1 MELVGGFEVVG
12 VKDGA
17 GGRCCGR
24 GGGRGERGARGR
36 RVVVDGRHYGLMMVM
51 YGRTVVDREE

>member
-24 GGGRGERGARGR
+24 GSGRGGRGR

>member
-1 MELVGGFEVVG
+1 MELVSGFEVVG
-12 VKDGA
+12 VEDRA

-24 GGGRGERGARGR
+24 GGRGERGR

>member
-12 VKDGA
+12 VEDRA

-24 GGGRGERGARGR
+24 GGGRGGRGERGR